1 LGLGYDTIHVCPN
14 NCVLFQKGL
23 AKHDA
28 LLIIA
33 LHSYVPDVIVPFVG
47 EVPEIQTES

>member
-1 LGLGYDTIHVCPN
+1 MESLGGNVVKPKTQGMEV
-14 NCVLFQKGL
+14 
-23 AKHDA
+23 HDA

-47 EVPEIQTES
+47 EVLEIQTES